1 MWYYRIIRKLRK
13 LAGLAPDPCG
23 CIKVLA
29 SYGMEIGDGCSISAD
44 VEFEEAWASHIKLGR
59 AVTVARGVR
68 FVSHDACMWRAL
80 GASRVGV
87 IEVGDRAFIGAFS
100 IIMPNVRI
108 GCDTIIGAGSVV
120 TRDVPAGT
128 VAAGNPAR
136 PLNTTKDL
144 RQKTLQKLENSPC
157 FSEECRHKRGGTVD
171 MRKAMLRQM
180 PKGECF
186 ILSDERLRIRQN
198 EALDGTLSV

>member
-1 MWYYRIIRKLRK
+1 MWYYRIIRKMRR
-13 LAGLAPDPCG
+13 LAGLASKPCSW
-23 CIKVLA
+23 IRELA
-29 SYGMEIGDGCSISAD
+29 RYGMEIGDGCSISAD

-59 AVTVARGVR
+59 EVTVARGAR

-87 IEVGDRAFIGAFS
+87 IEIGDRAFIGAFS

-108 GCDTIIGAGSVV
+108 GCDAVIGAGSVV
-120 TRDVPAGT
+120 TRDIPDGA

-136 PLNTTKDL
+136 PLTTTNEL
-144 RQKTLQKLENSPC
+144 RRKTLQKLENSPC
-157 FSEECRHKRGGTVD
+157 FSEEYRLKRGGTVD

-186 ILSDERLRIRQN
+186 ILSDERIRIRQPG
-198 EALDGTLSV
+198 ALDGT